1 MEYDDAKQ
9 ILCNAKLTIE
19 EQNARDTIFQEFD
32 KLVKIA
38 IETAFDTYNEDTET
52 LLRRLLALKR
62 IELKDGLYTRNPLDF
77 EKHFRIDGI
86 EYDREKMFFIENDK
100 LDEYTRQLE
109 VKVKN
114 LEAKV
119 KEVTDERNNLSWEL
133 EQAQD
138 KLNELDYGG

>member
-1 MEYDDAKQ
+1 MDNLNEY
-9 ILCNAKLTIE
+9 E
-19 EQNARDTIFQEFD
+19 
-32 KLVKIA
+32 KLVQVA
-38 IETAFDTYNEDTET
+38 IETAFDKENPDTEL
-52 LLRRLLALKR
+52 LLRRLLAMGKIRLV
-62 IELKDGLYTRNPLDF
+62 DGQYSRDPLDY

-114 LEAKV
+114 LEEKV

>member
-9 ILCNAKLTIE
+9 ILCNAKLTVE

-38 IETAFDTYNEDTET
+38 IETAFDTYNKDTEI

-77 EKHFRIDGI
+77 EEYFRIDGI
-86 EYDREKMFFIENDK
+86 EYDREKMFFIEDDK
-100 LDEYTRQLE
+100 VDEYTKQLE
-109 VKVKN
+109 TKVKN
-114 LEAKV
+114 LEEKV
-119 KEVTDERNNLSWEL
+119 KEVTDERNNLSWKL

>member
-1 MEYDDAKQ
+1 MDNLNEY
-9 ILCNAKLTIE
+9 E
-19 EQNARDTIFQEFD
+19 
-32 KLVKIA
+32 KLVQVA
-38 IETAFDTYNEDTET
+38 IETAFDKENRDTEL
-52 LLRRLLALKR
+52 LLRRLLAMGKIRL
-62 IELKDGLYTRNPLDF
+62 IDGQYSRDPLDY

-86 EYDREKMFFIENDK
+86 EYDREKMFFIKNDK

-114 LEAKV
+114 LEEKV

>member
-1 MEYDDAKQ
+1 MDNLNEY
-9 ILCNAKLTIE
+9 E
-19 EQNARDTIFQEFD
+19 
-32 KLVKIA
+32 KLVQVA
-38 IETAFDTYNEDTET
+38 IETAFDKENRDTEL
-52 LLRRLLALKR
+52 LLRRLLAMGKIRL
-62 IELKDGLYTRNPLDF
+62 IDGQYSRDPLDY

-100 LDEYTRQLE
+100 LDEYTKQLE
-109 VKVKN
+109 TKVKN
-114 LEAKV
+114 LEEKV

>member
-1 MEYDDAKQ
+1 MDN
-9 ILCNAKLTIE
+9 LN
-19 EQNARDTIFQEFD
+19 EFE
-32 KLVKIA
+32 KLVQVA
-38 IETAFDTYNEDTET
+38 IETAFDKENRDTEL
-52 LLRRLLALKR
+52 LLRRLLAMGKIRL
-62 IELKDGLYTRNPLDF
+62 IDGQYSRDPLDY

-114 LEAKV
+114 LEEKV

>member
-77 EKHFRIDGI
+77 EEHFRIDGI
-86 EYDREKMFFIENDK
+86 EYSREKMFFIEDDK
-100 LDEYTRQLE
+100 VDEYTKQLE
-109 VKVKN
+109 TKVKN

-119 KEVTDERNNLSWEL
+119 KEVTDERNNLSWKL

>member
-1 MEYDDAKQ
+1 MDNLNEY
-9 ILCNAKLTIE
+9 E
-19 EQNARDTIFQEFD
+19 
-32 KLVKIA
+32 KLVQVA
-38 IETAFDTYNEDTET
+38 IETAFDKENRDTEL
-52 LLRRLLALKR
+52 LLRRLLAMGKIRLIGGQYSR
-62 IELKDGLYTRNPLDF
+62 DPLDY

-114 LEAKV
+114 LEEKV

>member
-9 ILCNAKLTIE
+9 MLCNAKLTVE

-38 IETAFDTYNEDTET
+38 IETAFDTYNKDTEI

-62 IELKDGLYTRNPLDF
+62 IELKDGLYTRSPLDF
-77 EKHFRIDGI
+77 EEYFRIDGI
-86 EYDREKMFFIENDK
+86 EYDREKMFFIEDDK
-100 LDEYTRQLE
+100 VDEYTKQLE
-109 VKVKN
+109 TKVKN
-114 LEAKV
+114 LEEKV
-119 KEVTDERNNLSWEL
+119 KEVTDERNNLSWKL